1 MAQPA
6 RFTPGLTSVGEV
18 AKDPRYCQF
27 HLVPQRQQA
36 APAPDEIMVRVTGV
50 DVNALDYMMTA
61 ADQPKFLGTGARPTL
76 TAAKGL
82 GKGNR
87 LSLD

>member
-1 MAQPA
+1 MAEPA
-6 RFTPGLTSVGEV
+6 RFTPGITPLGEV

-27 HLVPQRQQA
+27 HLVPQRQSVQ
-36 APAPDEIMVRVTGV
+36 PAPDEILVRVTGV
-50 DVNALDYMMTA
+50 DINAMDHLTTV
-61 ADQPKFLGTGARPTL
+61 ADKPKPLGTGRPTL